1 MGGSG
6 AGLNEEGLPMCQV
19 EHLDGAGRI
28 ASTGRLLAP
37 TRLKSSSASPVGVV
51 ELPKS
56 HVSIVLNRYIL
67 HSSRQVERRFEKAK
81 LLIG

>member
-19 EHLDGAGRI
+19 EHLDGAGRT
-28 ASTGRLLAP
+28 ASTARP
-37 TRLKSSSASPVGVV
+37 KSSSSSPVVV
-51 ELPKS
+51 LELPKS
-56 HVSIVLNRYIL
+56 HVSIVLNKYIL
-67 HSSRQVERRFEKAK
+67 HSSRHVERRFEKAK